1 MMDSEDL
8 IPRLVLVGS
17 LLAAAVVYTRRRQS
31 RLKKVQGSA
40 ASLPGEMSESAASAA
55 ATITERSQTMLE
67 GLLDS
72 VAEQTIKE
80 LKVVLKDGLQRLEK
94 MVDAL

>member
-1 MMDSEDL
+1 MDSEDL

-17 LLAAAVVYTRRRQS
+17 LLAAAIVYTRRRQG
-31 RLKKVQGSA
+31 RLKKVQQSA
-40 ASLPGEMSESAASAA
+40 ASLPGDAAASAASAA
-55 ATITERSQTMLE
+55 ATITERSQNMLE
-67 GLLDS
+67 SLLDS

-80 LKVVLKDGLQRLEK
+80 LKVVLKDGLKRLEK